1 MKHVLLNPERY
12 RLPDYPFIE
21 KSERGC
27 SSAGVGTVDKGG
39 AEEDRYRINNIRFFY
54 QGKQC
59 YFLLEGRGSSE
70 DDPLYRSTRVE
81 FYIGNT
87 NGSYAG
93 EPLNDAYFTMFT
105 KEDNY
110 PENPTKVSNSYK
122 EYENNGV
129 FITKEEL
136 WSNRNNQYELQIC
149 GFGNQYIALIEIE
162 RNEINGL
169 IDIDKMMSSV
179 GYKEL
184 FIKPY
189 IENTFET
196 IDLTQLLNDHRVE
209 IYYNSYTYNCGCL
222 DLDINRFE

>member
-1 MKHVLLNPERY
+1 
-12 RLPDYPFIE
+12 
-21 KSERGC
+21 
-27 SSAGVGTVDKGG
+27 
-39 AEEDRYRINNIRFFY
+39 
-54 QGKQC
+54 
-59 YFLLEGRGSSE
+59 
-70 DDPLYRSTRVE
+70 
-81 FYIGNT
+81 
-87 NGSYAG
+87 
-93 EPLNDAYFTMFT
+93 MFT

-129 FITKEEL
+129 SITKEEL

-149 GFGNQYIALIEIE
+149 GFGNQYISLIEIE

-196 IDLTQLLNDHRVE
+196 IDLTPLLNDHRVE

-222 DLDINRFE
+222 DLDINRFK